1 MARAR
6 VLGGVFAWSS
16 FGDFPDG
23 KTLRVFRDADSFFS
37 ASQISTRGPPRKP
50 HEMAQQ
56 VPAMVIPAGLE
67 DEKKEKLK
75 SVYQAMTNKRPSR
88 SNKPSGLYLQSR
100 KNQKMSQ
107 GPSVYF
113 FGKFFFFRMDWTHF
127 VMAGRS

>member
-6 VLGGVFAWSS
+6 VLAGVFAWRS

-56 VPAMVIPAGLE
+56 VPAAVIPAGLE
-67 DEKKEKLK
+67 VEKREKLK
-75 SVYQAMTNKRPSR
+75 SVYQAMTNKEMNTPQVCYHVLLAFEWNSEAATEYLNGTPQQR
-88 SNKPSGLYLQSR
+88 SLVRRTFPAFIS
-100 KNQKMSQ
+100 
-107 GPSVYF
+107 P
-113 FGKFFFFRMDWTHF
+113 
-127 VMAGRS
+127 